1 MIRPVPLLQRKAL
14 GTSLFNFAYDP
25 YTLIVK
31 FPKDIGERLMSV
43 QEMFKHSAAIV
54 HESSHW
60 VQYQGTTI
68 GALLSLIRFSQSV
81 TGSDLLFAFR
91 KDKLETLLTHRFNDN
106 SAIISIDGGGD
117 LVFPENPDRDTY
129 LPHQIWYDHQLVYK
143 GLLASAELEEA
154 GCPPGEVFGQVI
166 ADGLL
171 FISDR
176 FQLGPYPGNETARA
190 FYDFPKG
197 EIVFAAF
204 KGDRLTTQ
212 GIMEGAASSNELR
225 ALAAYPE
232 VSGQYS
238 EAQKV
243 QDVNASLNQLLST
256 NYGVSLRSLLHLT
269 ESSEDSIFDLL
280 PTLNLISDL
289 ALNPPVPPIVIP
301 DVERYCWAEV
311 YPPLRFFR
319 LASEVQHVGRL
330 KHFSDHHTL
339 KEYGA
344 KLLDAAGLSQISS
357 YKYRLTHFQPKTDYD
372 RAAREGRW
380 SSVPQ
385 SVHYYDYL
393 LWVHSKFWAA
403 RQRDLPLFVN
413 LCECTIGD
421 FSVQYLDHLIGEEGR
436 LWFQPPLFWTS
447 NDDIGHGHPASEL
460 GSCLL
465 LSAATDYILFDI
477 LAGTG
482 NVDMAAYPP
491 DSQNKLRCRLAEVMA
506 ATYKWPAFEEFVL
519 RQ

>member
-1 MIRPVPLLQRKAL
+1 MIQQVPLLRRKAL

-31 FPKDIGERLMSV
+31 FPKDLGERFISV
-43 QEMFKHSAAIV
+43 REMFKHSAAIV

-60 VQYQGTTI
+60 VQHHGTTI
-68 GALLSLIRFSQSV
+68 GALLSLIHFSQSV
-81 TGSDLLFAFR
+81 TGSDLLFALR
-91 KDKLETLLTHRFNDN
+91 KDKLETLLTDRFNES
-106 SAIISIDGGGD
+106 SAIISIDAGGD
-117 LVFPENPDRDTY
+117 LVFPDDPDRDTY
-129 LPHQIWYDHQLVYK
+129 LPHQMWYDHQLVYK

-176 FQLGPYPGNETARA
+176 FQLGPYPGNTTARA
-190 FYDFPKG
+190 FYHFSKD
-197 EIVFAAF
+197 EIVFADF
-204 KGDRLTTQ
+204 KGERLTTR

-232 VSGQYS
+232 ISGQYS
-238 EAQKV
+238 EEQKI
-243 QDVNASLNQLLST
+243 QDVNVALNELMST
-256 NYGVSLRSLLHLT
+256 DYGISLRSLLHLT
-269 ESSEDSIFDLL
+269 ESSEDSVFDLL

-301 DVERYCWAEV
+301 DVERYSWGEV
-311 YPPLRFFR
+311 YPPIRFFL
-319 LASEVQHVGRL
+319 LASQVQHVGWL
-330 KHFSDHHTL
+330 KHFSDHQTL
-339 KEYGA
+339 NEYGA
-344 KLLDAAGLSQISS
+344 KLLDAAGLRQISS
-357 YKYRLTHFQPKTDYD
+357 YKYRLGHFQPKTDYD
-372 RAAREGRW
+372 RAAREGQW
-380 SSVPQ
+380 SSAPQ

-403 RQRDLPLFVN
+403 RQHDLPLFVN

-421 FSVQYLDHLIGEEGR
+421 FSIKYIDHLIGEMGR

-447 NDDIGHGHPASEL
+447 DDDIGHGQPASEL
-460 GSCLL
+460 GSGLL

-482 NVDMAAYPP
+482 NIDMAAYPP
-491 DSQNKLRCRLAEVMA
+491 DSRSKLRGRLAEVMA